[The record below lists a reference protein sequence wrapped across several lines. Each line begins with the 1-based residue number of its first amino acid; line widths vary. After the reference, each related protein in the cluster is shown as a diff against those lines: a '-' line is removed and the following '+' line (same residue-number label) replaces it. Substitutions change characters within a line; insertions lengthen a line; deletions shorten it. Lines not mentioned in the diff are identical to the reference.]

1 MKIAIPTND
10 GLTII
15 TQVNPDSSYLV
26 LTLEL
31 EEVVNQEMRK
41 MNSRSNSG
49 SENPFEII
57 EDCNVIIVKAIPEKF
72 VPLLEEQEKTIVRTK
87 ETIIT
92 RAFMQYLG
100 SVYKMESN
108 LCCCP

>member
-31 EEVVNQEMRK
+31 GEIVNQEMRK
-41 MNSRSNSG
+41 MNLKPNSG

-57 EDCNVIIVKAIPEKF
+57 EDCNVIIAKGIPEEL
-72 VPLLEEQEKTIVRTK
+72 VRLLEEQEKAIVRTK
-87 ETIIT
+87 ETIIIS
-92 RAFMQYLG
+92 AFMQYMG

>member
-10 GLTII
+10 GLLIS
-15 TQVNPDSSYLV
+15 TQLNTASDYLV
-26 LTLEL
+26 LTIEL
-31 EEVVNQEMRK
+31 GEIMNQEMRK
-41 MNSRSNSG
+41 MNLKSNSG

-57 EDCNVIIVKAIPEKF
+57 RDCNVIIAKGIPEELIP
-72 VPLLEEQEKTIVRTK
+72 VLERQGKVIVKTK

-92 RAFMQYLG
+92 SAFIQYLG
-100 SVYKMESN
+100 TVYKNESN